1 MKFELITL
9 GLLGVASASPAHRH
23 AHVRRGNIFKRQV
36 PQEHSHEIFL
46 TTTREFLN
54 LDNPKGIAD
63 PVFGLLGDAAAAK
76 GAGQVTNLACLKQE
90 TADQAFTNAKAAGDI
105 RGMSAALVFQAI
117 ERNTGSVG
125 GVSAACT
132 ETPVNPEIGAFSQ
145 HQDAAGP
152 GALEG
157 NKAITLALAKQLALI
172 GGDPLLALES
182 GTFVAGDLNDRTG
195 AGNSC
200 DNADD
205 PVGCI
210 FTQRLLLLDATPDEI
225 NAAVQGVTPTFTGTG
240 ELKAT
245 HVDFAGL
252 PVADATAAVPAA
264 TDAAAADPAVTAPA
278 ATDAIAQPAANA
290 TSAIECPAV
299 KPTPVASASCTVIT
313 TTVAATAVSSVLS
326 SLAPAASAV
335 QTATLSGANVQ
346 AFTGTLGGA
355 APPVV
360 SSTGD
365 RPFSVNGN
373 TFTGAG
379 AALGRSCDIQHNA
392 CANAANSGK
401 LAGGVGQCDAQN
413 TQCRTSNSL
422 RKRFFRERR
431 QATPAAG
438 DFGTCTDPTVKFAAG
453 LDGRTEEAF
462 IPNNL
467 KDFGHGSAQKIG
479 IIAGFI
485 CQRLSDSCKAPAEVQ
500 ASCAQASA
508 AAVATTQDQAA
519 ADAFN
524 GILVGNAAPAA
535 TPTADAGAGAVTA
548 APAATESACL
558 PPAAVVMTITQ
569 CA

>member
-1 MKFELITL
+1 MKFQILSL
-9 GLLGVASASPAHRH
+9 GLLGMATASPAHHHVH
-23 AHVRRGNIFKRQV
+23 ARRGNIFKRQV

-63 PVFGLLGDAAAAK
+63 PVFGLLGDAAAAQ

-125 GVSAACT
+125 GVSKACT
-132 ETPVNPEIGAFSQ
+132 DPPVNPEIGAFAQ

-152 GALEG
+152 GALAG

-182 GTFVAGDLNDRTG
+182 GTFVAGDLNDNTG

-225 NAAVQGVTPTFTGTG
+225 NAAVQGIAPTFTGTG

-245 HVDFAGL
+245 HIDFAGL
-252 PVADATAAVPAA
+252 PVADATVAADP
-264 TDAAAADPAVTAPA
+264 AAADPAVTADPA
-278 ATDAIAQPAANA
+278 AQPAANA

-299 KPTPVASASCTVIT
+299 TPAPAATPSCTVIT

-326 SLAPAASAV
+326 SLAPAATAV
-335 QTATLSGANVQ
+335 QTSTLAGANIQ

-355 APPVV
+355 PPPVV
-360 SSTGD
+360 SAAGD

-401 LAGGVGQCDAQN
+401 LAGGVGPCDTQN
-413 TQCRTSNSL
+413 TQCRAQNSL
-422 RKRFFRERR
+422 RKRFFRFRR
-431 QATPAAG
+431 QAA
-438 DFGTCTDPTVKFAAG
+438 DFGTCSDPSIKFAAG

-467 KDFGHGSAQKIG
+467 NDFGHGSAQKIG
-479 IIAGFI
+479 IIASFI
-485 CQRLSDSCKAPAEVQ
+485 CQRLSDSCKAPTAVQ

-508 AAVATTQDQAA
+508 AAVAADQNQAA

-524 GILVGNAAPAA
+524 NILVGGAAAA
-535 TPTADAGAGAVTA
+535 TPTAAAGSGAVVTA